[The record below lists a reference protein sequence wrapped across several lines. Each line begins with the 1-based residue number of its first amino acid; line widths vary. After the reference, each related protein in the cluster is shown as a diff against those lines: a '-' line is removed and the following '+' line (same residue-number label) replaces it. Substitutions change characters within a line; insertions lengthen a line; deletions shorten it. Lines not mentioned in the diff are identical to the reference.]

1 MKNKK
6 IISVSLWGNKEIY
19 NKGLISNHKLL
30 NTIYKDW
37 SLVVY
42 YDDKITKESKDYINN
57 NNIESYDMTNSN
69 IDGMMWRFLISDKYE
84 NGYVIFRDCDS
95 RISLREE
102 LAVKEW
108 IDSGKTIHVMRDHP
122 YHQIP
127 YGNNSLGILGGMWG
141 IKLGQLNIRE
151 LIDKFMLE
159 DKEGSVGYGCDQ
171 KFLKEIYNKF
181 INDKFVHDEF
191 FEGNRFPIKRDDY
204 HFVGERIDEYESPVG
219 TDYLILKQIIG

>member
-6 IISVSLWGNKEIY
+6 IISVSLWGDKEIY

-42 YDDKITKESKDYINN
+42 YDDKITQESKDYITD
-57 NNIESYDMTNSN
+57 NNIESYNMSNSN
-69 IDGMMWRFLISDKYE
+69 IDGMMWRFLISDKYD
-84 NGYVIFRDCDS
+84 NGHVIFRDCDS

-122 YHQIP
+122 YHRIP

-141 IKLGQLNIRE
+141 
-151 LIDKFMLE
+151 
-159 DKEGSVGYGCDQ
+159 
-171 KFLKEIYNKF
+171 
-181 INDKFVHDEF
+181 H
-191 FEGNRFPIKRDDY
+191 
-204 HFVGERIDEYESPVG
+204 
-219 TDYLILKQIIG
+219 